1 MINSLITPNGS
12 SKLGKITILD
22 KIVKTEQSADFQTSQ
37 SKSLKKS
44 EKAKKTADK
53 KRAETIKQA
62 QNAEISIETVK
73 IQKLRQLAVNAY
85 NDWNLSKF
93 TEKRATIHDDSL
105 FLDRITVNFIRQNL
119 TVYDFLLV
127 QQWDKVGKDYAV
139 EIIRNRIFNLIGKEY
154 PDLAQEAIRQK
165 IAK

>member
-1 MINSLITPNGS
+1 M
-12 SKLGKITILD
+12 
-22 KIVKTEQSADFQTSQ
+22 
-37 SKSLKKS
+37 
-44 EKAKKTADK
+44 
-53 KRAETIKQA
+53 
-62 QNAEISIETVK
+62 
-73 IQKLRQLAVNAY
+73 
-85 NDWNLSKF
+85 SKF